1 MKRMMSRAASHPWF
15 AAIRRHLPLALLSV
29 LIVALA
35 VPAAMLVAPSFTGF
49 GPEPEATESAVPAW
63 QQVPRD
69 LSLPQGISPLKDSA
83 PVPWP
88 DTLAAQLNATLKTDG
103 GGTFTGVVQDAATG
117 QVLFDRGG
125 AESRVPASNMK
136 LLTAAA
142 AVRAL
147 GPDHRFSTKVI
158 AGAETGSVVLTGGG
172 DVLLGAGES
181 APDNVM
187 GHAGLA
193 TLARLTIKSLQ
204 EKGIK
209 GPVQVR
215 LDDSLFTGPALNPT
229 WSPEDVAAGETAPL
243 FPLALNSARYD
254 PAVTTGPRPQDAAM
268 SAGEEFSAQLTAAG
282 AAAGLTVTPG
292 VVRGQAPQGA
302 DAEPESAQP
311 ETSKPETSKTAEKT
325 ADGDA
330 ADAGA
335 KADAADGTAGARPGQ
350 VLAEVQSATVRQ
362 QVDLMLQTSDNYLAE
377 VLGRMAAVAAGQ
389 PGSNDGATATVYK
402 QVQDLGISTDGL
414 RVADVSGLS
423 LGNQVS
429 AGQLSDVV
437 RAITSG
443 TERSLRAAIGGFPVA
458 GLTGT
463 LGSRYTDASTEGG
476 AGLVRAKTG
485 TLNSVIALSGYVVD
499 ADGRLLVFSFIGN
512 GLAPG
517 AAGNKAALDRTA
529 TVLASCGCR

>member
-15 AAIRRHLPLALLSV
+15 AIIRRHLPLALLTI

-35 VPAAMLVAPSFTGF
+35 VPAAMLVVPAFTGR
-49 GPEPEATESAVPAW
+49 GTEPESTESAVPAW

-125 AESRVPASNMK
+125 AEGRVPASNMK

-147 GPDHRFSTKVI
+147 GPDHRFSTRVV

-181 APDNVM
+181 SQDDVM

-193 TLARLTIKSLQ
+193 TLARLTVKSLQ

-268 SAGEEFSAQLTAAG
+268 SAAEAFSAQLTAAG
-282 AAAGLTVTPG
+282 AAAGLTVAPG
-292 VVRGQAPQGA
+292 VVRGKAPDA
-302 DAEPESAQP
+302 AEPDAAESADGG
-311 ETSKPETSKTAEKT
+311 A

-330 ADAGA
+330 ADGGAAAGGGG
-335 KADAADGTAGARPGQ
+335 AAETSPGQ
-350 VLAEVQSATVRQ
+350 VLAEVQSATLRQ

-389 PGSNDGATATVYK
+389 PGSNDGATATVYQ
-402 QVQDLGISTDGL
+402 QVKDLGIPTDGL

-429 AGQLSDVV
+429 AGQLSEIV
-437 RAITSG
+437 RDITSG
-443 TERSLRAAIGGFPVA
+443 SEPSLRAAIGGFPVA

-517 AAGNKAALDRTA
+517 AAGNKTALDRTA